1 MTRREVIGSMKKL
14 LTVALV
20 FVFALALVF
29 ALGCNKKE
37 EMPATES
44 GAESGMEQTTPEGG
58 MMMDSTSTM
67 ASPDSAM
74 APAEG
79 TH

>member
-1 MTRREVIGSMKKL
+1 MKKL
-14 LTVALV
+14 LTLALV

-29 ALGCNKKE
+29 ALGCNQKE

-44 GAESGMEQTTPEGG
+44 GADGGMEQTTPESD
-58 MMMDSTSTM
+58 MMMDSSATM

>member
-1 MTRREVIGSMKKL
+1 MKKL
-14 LTVALV
+14 LTLALV

-29 ALGCNKKE
+29 ALGCNQKE
-37 EMPATES
+37 EMPATEG
-44 GAESGMEQTTPEGG
+44 GADGGMEQTMPEGDA
-58 MMMDSTSTM
+58 MMDSAATM
-67 ASPDSAM
+67 ADSAM

>member
-1 MTRREVIGSMKKL
+1 MKKL

-37 EMPATES
+37 EAPATE
-44 GAESGMEQTTPEGG
+44 GATSGMESTTPADGG
-58 MMMDSTSTM
+58 MATDSTATM
-67 ASPDSAM
+67 ADTTA
-74 APAEG
+74 AA
-79 TH
+79 H

>member
-1 MTRREVIGSMKKL
+1 MKKL

-37 EMPATES
+37 EAPATES
-44 GAESGMEQTTPEGG
+44 GATSGMETTTPAEGG
-58 MMMDSTSTM
+58 MATDSTATM
-67 ASPDSAM
+67 ATPDSA
-74 APAEG
+74 AAAAG
-79 TH
+79 TTK

>member
-1 MTRREVIGSMKKL
+1 MKKL

-37 EMPATES
+37 EAPATE
-44 GAESGMEQTTPEGG
+44 GTTSGMETTTPADGG
-58 MMMDSTSTM
+58 MPMDSTNMM
-67 ASPDSAM
+67 ADTTA
-74 APAEG
+74 AGA

>member
-1 MTRREVIGSMKKL
+1 MKKL

-37 EMPATES
+37 EAPADAT
-44 GAESGMEQTTPEGG
+44 SGMETTTPPDAG
-58 MMMDSTSTM
+58 MPMDSTNMM
-67 ASPDSAM
+67 ADTTAAGM
-74 APAEG
+74 

>member
-1 MTRREVIGSMKKL
+1 MKKL
-14 LTVALV
+14 LTLALV

-37 EMPATES
+37 ETPATES
-44 GAESGMEQTTPEGG
+44 GTQGGMEQTMPEGG
-58 MMMDSTSTM
+58 AMADSTAAM
-67 ASPDSAM
+67 PDSTM

-79 TH
+79 ATH

>member
-1 MTRREVIGSMKKL
+1 MKKL

-37 EMPATES
+37 EAPATES
-44 GAESGMEQTTPEGG
+44 GAAGGMEQTTPSAGG
-58 MMMDSTSTM
+58 MATDSMSTM
-67 ASPDSAM
+67 AHPDSTA
-74 APAEG
+74 APAAG

>member
-1 MTRREVIGSMKKL
+1 MKKL

-37 EMPATES
+37 EAPATEG
-44 GAESGMEQTTPEGG
+44 GATSGMETTTPAAGG
-58 MMMDSTSTM
+58 TDSMATM
-67 ASPDSAM
+67 ATPDSAAGM
-74 APAEG
+74 
-79 TH
+79 TK

>member
-1 MTRREVIGSMKKL
+1 MKKL

-37 EMPATES
+37 EAPATDS
-44 GAESGMEQTTPEGG
+44 GATSGMESTTPAAGG
-58 MMMDSTSTM
+58 AMDST
-67 ASPDSAM
+67 AM
-74 APAEG
+74 ATPESTATAPG
-79 TH
+79 TTK

>member
-1 MTRREVIGSMKKL
+1 MGGGDRRMKKL

-37 EMPATES
+37 EAPATE
-44 GAESGMEQTTPEGG
+44 GATSGMESSTPATGG
-58 MMMDSTSTM
+58 AMDSTATM
-67 ASPDSAM
+67 ADTTA
-74 APAEG
+74 AA
-79 TH
+79 H

>member
-1 MTRREVIGSMKKL
+1 MKKL

-37 EMPATES
+37 ETSVTNEGGTTTET
-44 GAESGMEQTTPEGG
+44 TTPADGG
-58 MMMDSTSTM
+58 MATDSTAM
-67 ASPDSAM
+67 SPDTTA
-74 APAEG
+74 AA
-79 TH
+79 H

>member
-1 MTRREVIGSMKKL
+1 MKKL

-29 ALGCNKKE
+29 ALGYNKKE
-37 EMPATES
+37 EAPATD
-44 GAESGMEQTTPEGG
+44 ATSGMETTTPDAG
-58 MMMDSTSTM
+58 MPMDSTNMM
-67 ASPDSAM
+67 ADTTAAGM
-74 APAEG
+74 

>member
-1 MTRREVIGSMKKL
+1 MKKF

-37 EMPATES
+37 EAPAT
-44 GAESGMEQTTPEGG
+44 ESGMEQTTPEGG
-58 MMMDSTSTM
+58 MPMDTTSTM
-67 ASPDSAM
+67 TSPDSA
-74 APAEG
+74 AG

>member
-1 MTRREVIGSMKKL
+1 MKKL

-37 EMPATES
+37 EAPATEG
-44 GAESGMEQTTPEGG
+44 GATSGMETTTPADGG
-58 MMMDSTSTM
+58 MATDSTAM
-67 ASPDSAM
+67 SPDTTA
-74 APAEG
+74 AA
-79 TH
+79 H

>member
-1 MTRREVIGSMKKL
+1 MKKL
-14 LTVALV
+14 LTLALV

-37 EMPATES
+37 EMPATE
-44 GAESGMEQTTPEGG
+44 GADGGMEQTMPEGDMG
-58 MMMDSTSTM
+58 MADTTM

>member
-1 MTRREVIGSMKKL
+1 MKKL

-37 EMPATES
+37 EAPATEG
-44 GAESGMEQTTPEGG
+44 GATSGMESTTP
-58 MMMDSTSTM
+58 MATDSMATMAPTDST
-67 ASPDSAM
+67 AA
-74 APAEG
+74 AP
-79 TH
+79 TK

>member
-1 MTRREVIGSMKKL
+1 MKKL

-37 EMPATES
+37 EAPATE
-44 GAESGMEQTTPEGG
+44 GATSGMETTTPADGG
-58 MMMDSTSTM
+58 MTMDTTATM
-67 ASPDSAM
+67 AAPDSA
-74 APAEG
+74 AAAAG
-79 TH
+79 TTH

>member
-1 MTRREVIGSMKKL
+1 MKKL

-37 EMPATES
+37 EAPATEG
-44 GAESGMEQTTPEGG
+44 GATSGMETTTPSAS
-58 MMMDSTSTM
+58 DSTATM
-67 ASPDSAM
+67 ATPDSM
-74 APAEG
+74 AAG
-79 TH
+79 AHK

>member
-1 MTRREVIGSMKKL
+1 MKKL

-20 FVFALALVF
+20 LVFALALVF

-37 EMPATES
+37 EAPATEG

-58 MMMDSTSTM
+58 MPMDTTSTM
-67 ASPDSAM
+67 APDSAAAA

>member
-1 MTRREVIGSMKKL
+1 MKKL

-37 EMPATES
+37 EAPATD
-44 GAESGMEQTTPEGG
+44 ATSGMETTTPPDAG
-58 MMMDSTSTM
+58 MPMDSTNMM
-67 ASPDSAM
+67 ADTTAT
-74 APAEG
+74 G
-79 TH
+79 TTH

>member
-1 MTRREVIGSMKKL
+1 MKKL

-37 EMPATES
+37 EAPATE
-44 GAESGMEQTTPEGG
+44 GTTSGMETTTPEGG
-58 MMMDSTSTM
+58 MPMDSTGM
-67 ASPDSAM
+67 ADTTA
-74 APAEG
+74 AG
-79 TH
+79 TTH